1 MFKEGYTSWVY
12 DIILC
17 IPVHCKVNIEC
28 RFTGNGPIVIMK
40 NAMYIEIYQSLVL
53 HLTYLE
59 VIGGTIN
66 VNCCG
71 GTLLHSLA
79 LVTIASASIA
89 PNPNCELTLIPAPF
103 IIHSLALS
111 PFISTSELDV
121 YTIRYCTSRQ
131 VRDGLKGNFQ
141 TMVYLHYTPSIECAC
156 IH

>member
-1 MFKEGYTSWVY
+1 M
-12 DIILC
+12 
-17 IPVHCKVNIEC
+17 
-28 RFTGNGPIVIMK
+28 
-40 NAMYIEIYQSLVL
+40 
-53 HLTYLE
+53 
-59 VIGGTIN
+59 IGGTIN

-103 IIHSLALS
+103 VIHSLALS

-141 TMVYLHYTPSIECAC
+141 SILMSVHYAPSIKCSC
-156 IH
+156 IHKSDYLEREAHFACNAKAMTPLSKGVAALVPVNDSVHSLLRVVVGYSKENK